1 MMEKLAEIKDGTVF
15 KSGVTDRCNLF
26 LGYKKEDRST
36 DYELEKRRYLMKKL
50 KFDSYDGVCFLNG
63 LVFFAP
69 VALLVRTQAG
79 VSEHV
84 FFLLQAL
91 LSGVIF
97 LGEIPTGFI
106 TDKIGYRKSLILAQV
121 LLLGARSLL
130 LAAFVS
136 RSLALFVVE
145 AVVEGIAACFTSG
158 TGSAYLYNLYGENG
172 YLVKTAHAENFGIA
186 GFIISTVA
194 YAGIYKIS
202 GMEGLLITTVVM
214 DIIAVVCSF
223 FLRSESSKT
232 IIADRKEVQILA
244 VFKNKKAFL
253 FVISLAIFSIAWLL
267 INFFYVVKLENC
279 GLPVEWM
286 SLIILSYSAVQ
297 MLAEPILGK
306 LSDGKNGKS
315 SREKLP
321 AVTAATAGVA
331 FLLFGVVKFRA
342 AVLLLML
349 ILPLLL
355 NLPEYLLMDLENQFV
370 DEAECGSQRAAT
382 LSVLNMGV
390 NLVEILTL
398 SASAFLTKIGIQ
410 WCFVFVGCFLM
421 AIALLFARI
430 QK

>member
-1 MMEKLAEIKDGTVF
+1 
-15 KSGVTDRCNLF
+15 
-26 LGYKKEDRST
+26 
-36 DYELEKRRYLMKKL
+36 MKKL

-136 RSLALFVVE
+136 RSLVLFVVE

-158 TGSAYLYNLYGENG
+158 TGSAYLYALYGENG
-172 YLVKTAHAENFGIA
+172 YLAKTAHAGNFGTA

-214 DIIAVVCSF
+214 DVIAVVCSF
-223 FLRSESSKT
+223 YLRSESSKT
-232 IIADRKEVQILA
+232 VIADRKEVQILA

-267 INFFYVVKLENC
+267 INFFYVEKLENC

-321 AVTAATAGVA
+321 AVTAAAAGVA

-355 NLPEYLLMDLENQFV
+355 NLPEYLLMNLENQFV

>member
-1 MMEKLAEIKDGTVF
+1 
-15 KSGVTDRCNLF
+15 
-26 LGYKKEDRST
+26 
-36 DYELEKRRYLMKKL
+36 MKKL

-79 VSEHV
+79 VSEHI

-106 TDKIGYRKSLILAQV
+106 TDKIGYRKSLIWAQV
-121 LLLGARSLL
+121 LLFGARSLL

-145 AVVEGIAACFTSG
+145 AVVEGTATCFTSG
-158 TGSAYLYNLYGENG
+158 TGSAYLYDLYGENG
-172 YLVKTAHAENFGIA
+172 YLVKTAHAENFGTA

-223 FLRSESSKT
+223 YLRSESSKAV
-232 IIADRKEVQILA
+232 IADRKEVQILA
-244 VFKNKKAFL
+244 IFKNKKAFL

-267 INFFYVVKLENC
+267 INFFYVEKIENC

-370 DEAECGSQRAAT
+370 DEAECGSQRAAM

>member
-1 MMEKLAEIKDGTVF
+1 
-15 KSGVTDRCNLF
+15 
-26 LGYKKEDRST
+26 
-36 DYELEKRRYLMKKL
+36 MKKL

-172 YLVKTAHAENFGIA
+172 YLVKTAHAENFGTA

>member
-1 MMEKLAEIKDGTVF
+1 MAQFLNQ
-15 KSGVTDRCNLF
+15 VTDRCNLF
-26 LGYKKEDRST
+26 LGYKKEDRSI

-145 AVVEGIAACFTSG
+145 AVVEGTATCFTSG
-158 TGSAYLYNLYGENG
+158 TGSAYLYDLYGENG
-172 YLVKTAHAENFGIA
+172 YLVKTAHAENFGTA

-214 DIIAVVCSF
+214 NIIAVVCSF
-223 FLRSESSKT
+223 YLRSESSKT
-232 IIADRKEVQILA
+232 VIADRKEVQILA

-267 INFFYVVKLENC
+267 INFFYVEKLENC

-315 SREKLP
+315 GRGKLP

-331 FLLFGVVKFRA
+331 FLLFRVVKFRA

-370 DEAECGSQRAAT
+370 DETECGSQRAAT

>member
-1 MMEKLAEIKDGTVF
+1 
-15 KSGVTDRCNLF
+15 
-26 LGYKKEDRST
+26 
-36 DYELEKRRYLMKKL
+36 MKKL

-136 RSLALFVVE
+136 RSLVLFVVE

-158 TGSAYLYNLYGENG
+158 TGSAYLYALYGENG
-172 YLVKTAHAENFGIA
+172 YLAKTAHAGNFGTA

-214 DIIAVVCSF
+214 DVIAVVCSF
-223 FLRSESSKT
+223 YLRSESSKT

-244 VFKNKKAFL
+244 IFKNKKAFL

-267 INFFYVVKLENC
+267 INFFYVEKLENC

-286 SLIILSYSAVQ
+286 SLIILIYSAVQ

-315 SREKLP
+315 GRGKLP

-331 FLLFGVVKFRA
+331 FLLFGVVKFRS

-355 NLPEYLLMDLENQFV
+355 NLPEYLLMNLENQFV

>member
-1 MMEKLAEIKDGTVF
+1 MAQFLNQ
-15 KSGVTDRCNLF
+15 VTDRCNLF

-79 VSEHV
+79 VSEHI

-145 AVVEGIAACFTSG
+145 AVVEGTATCFTSG
-158 TGSAYLYNLYGENG
+158 TGSAYLYDLYGENG
-172 YLVKTAHAENFGIA
+172 YLVKTAHAENFGTA

-223 FLRSESSKT
+223 FLRSESSKAV
-232 IIADRKEVQILA
+232 IADRKEVQILA
-244 VFKNKKAFL
+244 IFKNKKAFL

-267 INFFYVVKLENC
+267 INFFYVEKLENC

-315 SREKLP
+315 GREKLP

-331 FLLFGVVKFRA
+331 YLLFGVVKFRA

-355 NLPEYLLMDLENQFV
+355 NLPEYLLMNLENQFV
-370 DEAECGSQRAAT
+370 DEAECGSQRAAM

>member
-1 MMEKLAEIKDGTVF
+1 
-15 KSGVTDRCNLF
+15 
-26 LGYKKEDRST
+26 
-36 DYELEKRRYLMKKL
+36 MKKL

-84 FFLLQAL
+84 FFILQAL

-136 RSLALFVVE
+136 RSLVLFVVE

-172 YLVKTAHAENFGIA
+172 YLVKTAHAENFGTA

-306 LSDGKNGKS
+306 LSDGKNVKS
-315 SREKLP
+315 GRGKLP

>member
-1 MMEKLAEIKDGTVF
+1 
-15 KSGVTDRCNLF
+15 
-26 LGYKKEDRST
+26 
-36 DYELEKRRYLMKKL
+36 MKKL

-79 VSEHV
+79 VSEHI

-106 TDKIGYRKSLILAQV
+106 TDKIGYRKSLIWAQV
-121 LLLGARSLL
+121 LLFGARSLL

-158 TGSAYLYNLYGENG
+158 TGSAYLYALYGENG
-172 YLVKTAHAENFGIA
+172 YLAKTAHAGNFGTA

-202 GMEGLLITTVVM
+202 GMEGLLITTVVANAA
-214 DIIAVVCSF
+214 AVACSF

-232 IIADRKEVQILA
+232 VIADRKEVQILA

-267 INFFYVVKLENC
+267 INFFYVEKLENC

-286 SLIILSYSAVQ
+286 SLIILIYSAVE

-306 LSDGKNGKS
+306 LSVGKNGKS
-315 SREKLP
+315 GREKLL
-321 AVTAATAGVA
+321 AVTAVTAGVA

-355 NLPEYLLMDLENQFV
+355 NIPEYLLMDLENQFV
-370 DEAECGSQRAAT
+370 DETECGSQRAAT

-398 SASAFLTKIGIQ
+398 SESAFLTKIGIQ

-421 AIALLFARI
+421 VIALLFVRI

>member
-1 MMEKLAEIKDGTVF
+1 
-15 KSGVTDRCNLF
+15 
-26 LGYKKEDRST
+26 
-36 DYELEKRRYLMKKL
+36 MKKL

-79 VSEHV
+79 VSEHI

-121 LLLGARSLL
+121 LLFGARSLL

-158 TGSAYLYNLYGENG
+158 TGSAYLYALYGENG
-172 YLVKTAHAENFGIA
+172 YLAKTAHAENFGTA

-223 FLRSESSKT
+223 YLRSESSKT

-244 VFKNKKAFL
+244 IFKNKKAFL

-321 AVTAATAGVA
+321 AVTATTAGVA
-331 FLLFGVVKFRA
+331 FLLFGMVKFRA

>member
-1 MMEKLAEIKDGTVF
+1 
-15 KSGVTDRCNLF
+15 
-26 LGYKKEDRST
+26 
-36 DYELEKRRYLMKKL
+36 MKKL

-136 RSLALFVVE
+136 RSLVLFVVE

-158 TGSAYLYNLYGENG
+158 TGSAYLYALYGENG
-172 YLVKTAHAENFGIA
+172 YLAKTAHAGNFGTA

-214 DIIAVVCSF
+214 DVIAVVCSF
-223 FLRSESSKT
+223 YLRSESSKT

-297 MLAEPILGK
+297 MLSEPILGK

-315 SREKLP
+315 GRGKLP
-321 AVTAATAGVA
+321 AVTAAAAGVA
-331 FLLFGVVKFRA
+331 FLFFGVVKFRA

-355 NLPEYLLMDLENQFV
+355 NLPEYLLMNLENQFV
-370 DEAECGSQRAAT
+370 DEAECGSQRAAM

>member
-1 MMEKLAEIKDGTVF
+1 
-15 KSGVTDRCNLF
+15 
-26 LGYKKEDRST
+26 
-36 DYELEKRRYLMKKL
+36 MKKL

-79 VSEHV
+79 VSEHI

-136 RSLALFVVE
+136 RSLVLFVVE

-158 TGSAYLYNLYGENG
+158 TGSAYLYALYGENG
-172 YLVKTAHAENFGIA
+172 YLAKTAHAGNFGTA

-244 VFKNKKAFL
+244 ILKNKKAFL

-267 INFFYVVKLENC
+267 INFFYVEKLENC

-315 SREKLP
+315 GRGKLP

-331 FLLFGVVKFRA
+331 FLLFGVVKFRS

-370 DEAECGSQRAAT
+370 DETECGGQRAAT

-421 AIALLFARI
+421 VIALLFARI

>member
-1 MMEKLAEIKDGTVF
+1 
-15 KSGVTDRCNLF
+15 
-26 LGYKKEDRST
+26 
-36 DYELEKRRYLMKKL
+36 MKKL

-158 TGSAYLYNLYGENG
+158 TGSAYLYALYGENG
-172 YLVKTAHAENFGIA
+172 YLAKTAHAGNFGTA

-244 VFKNKKAFL
+244 IFKNKKAFL

-267 INFFYVVKLENC
+267 INFFYVEKLENC

-315 SREKLP
+315 GRGKLP

-370 DEAECGSQRAAT
+370 DETECGSQRAAT

>member
-1 MMEKLAEIKDGTVF
+1 
-15 KSGVTDRCNLF
+15 
-26 LGYKKEDRST
+26 
-36 DYELEKRRYLMKKL
+36 MKKL

-79 VSEHV
+79 VSEHI

-136 RSLALFVVE
+136 RSLVLFVVE

-158 TGSAYLYNLYGENG
+158 TGSAYLYALYGENG
-172 YLVKTAHAENFGIA
+172 YLAKTAHAGNFGTA
-186 GFIISTVA
+186 GFIISTVV

-232 IIADRKEVQILA
+232 IIADRKEMRLQADIRQQENSGDTMQKKQEKDSIRQILA

-306 LSDGKNGKS
+306 LSDGKSGRK
-315 SREKLP
+315 KLP
-321 AVTAATAGVA
+321 AVTATTAGVA
-331 FLLFGVVKFRA
+331 FLLFGMVKFRA

-370 DEAECGSQRAAT
+370 DETECGSQRAAT

-421 AIALLFARI
+421 VIALLFARI

>member
-1 MMEKLAEIKDGTVF
+1 
-15 KSGVTDRCNLF
+15 
-26 LGYKKEDRST
+26 
-36 DYELEKRRYLMKKL
+36 MKKL

-79 VSEHV
+79 VSEHI

-145 AVVEGIAACFTSG
+145 AVVEGTATCFTSG
-158 TGSAYLYNLYGENG
+158 TGSAYLYALYGENG
-172 YLVKTAHAENFGIA
+172 YLAKTAHAGNFGTA

-232 IIADRKEVQILA
+232 IIANRKEVQILA

-315 SREKLP
+315 GREKLP

-398 SASAFLTKIGIQ
+398 SASTFLTKIGIQ

>member
-1 MMEKLAEIKDGTVF
+1 
-15 KSGVTDRCNLF
+15 
-26 LGYKKEDRST
+26 
-36 DYELEKRRYLMKKL
+36 MKKL

-97 LGEIPTGFI
+97 LGEIPTGVI
-106 TDKIGYRKSLILAQV
+106 TDKIGYRESLILAQG

-136 RSLALFVVE
+136 RSLVLFVVE
-145 AVVEGIAACFTSG
+145 AVVEGIAACFISG
-158 TGSAYLYNLYGENG
+158 TGSAYLYALYGENG
-172 YLVKTAHAENFGIA
+172 YLAKTAHAGNFGTA
-186 GFIISTVA
+186 GFITSTVA

-214 DIIAVVCSF
+214 NIIAVVCSF

-232 IIADRKEVQILA
+232 VIADRKEVQILA

-315 SREKLP
+315 GRKKLP
-321 AVTAATAGVA
+321 AVTAVTAGVA
-331 FLLFGVVKFRA
+331 FLLFGVIKFRA

-370 DEAECGSQRAAT
+370 DETECGSQRAAT

>member
-1 MMEKLAEIKDGTVF
+1 
-15 KSGVTDRCNLF
+15 
-26 LGYKKEDRST
+26 
-36 DYELEKRRYLMKKL
+36 MKKL

-63 LVFFAP
+63 LVFFVP

-79 VSEHV
+79 VSEHI

-136 RSLALFVVE
+136 RSLVLFVVE

-158 TGSAYLYNLYGENG
+158 TGSAYLYALYGENG
-172 YLVKTAHAENFGIA
+172 YLAKTAHAGNFGTA

-244 VFKNKKAFL
+244 IFKNKKAFL

-267 INFFYVVKLENC
+267 INFFYVEKLENC

-315 SREKLP
+315 GRGKLP

-370 DEAECGSQRAAT
+370 DETECGSQRAAT

>member
-1 MMEKLAEIKDGTVF
+1 
-15 KSGVTDRCNLF
+15 
-26 LGYKKEDRST
+26 
-36 DYELEKRRYLMKKL
+36 MKKL

-136 RSLALFVVE
+136 RSLVLFVVE

-158 TGSAYLYNLYGENG
+158 TGSAYLYALYGENG
-172 YLVKTAHAENFGIA
+172 YLAKTAHAGNFGTA

-244 VFKNKKAFL
+244 IFKNKKAFL

-267 INFFYVVKLENC
+267 INFFYVEKLENC

-315 SREKLP
+315 GREKLP
-321 AVTAATAGVA
+321 AVTAAAAGVA

>member
-1 MMEKLAEIKDGTVF
+1 MAQFLNQ
-15 KSGVTDRCNLF
+15 VTDRCNLF

-79 VSEHV
+79 VSEHI

-158 TGSAYLYNLYGENG
+158 TGSAYLYALYGENG
-172 YLVKTAHAENFGIA
+172 YLAKTAHAGNFGTA

-202 GMEGLLITTVVM
+202 GMEGLLIITVVM

-223 FLRSESSKT
+223 FLRSESSKAV
-232 IIADRKEVQILA
+232 IADRKEVQILA
-244 VFKNKKAFL
+244 IFKNKKAFL

-355 NLPEYLLMDLENQFV
+355 NLPEYLLMNLENQFV

>member
-1 MMEKLAEIKDGTVF
+1 MAQFLNQ
-15 KSGVTDRCNLF
+15 VTDRCNLF

-79 VSEHV
+79 VSEHI

-145 AVVEGIAACFTSG
+145 AVVEGIAACFTSV

-232 IIADRKEVQILA
+232 VIADRKEVQILA

-315 SREKLP
+315 GRKKLL
-321 AVTAATAGVA
+321 AVTAVTAGVA
-331 FLLFGVVKFRA
+331 FLLFGVIKFRA

-370 DEAECGSQRAAT
+370 DETECGSQRAAT

>member
-1 MMEKLAEIKDGTVF
+1 
-15 KSGVTDRCNLF
+15 
-26 LGYKKEDRST
+26 
-36 DYELEKRRYLMKKL
+36 MKKL

-79 VSEHV
+79 VSEHI

-136 RSLALFVVE
+136 RSLVLFVVE

-158 TGSAYLYNLYGENG
+158 TGSAYLYALYGENG
-172 YLVKTAHAENFGIA
+172 YLAKTAHAGNFGTA

-223 FLRSESSKT
+223 FLRSESSKAV
-232 IIADRKEVQILA
+232 IADRKEVQILA
-244 VFKNKKAFL
+244 IFKNKKAFL

-267 INFFYVVKLENC
+267 INFFYVEKLENC

-315 SREKLP
+315 GRGKLP
-321 AVTAATAGVA
+321 AVTAATAGVT
-331 FLLFGVVKFRA
+331 FLFFGVVKFRA

-370 DEAECGSQRAAT
+370 DETECGGQRAAT

-421 AIALLFARI
+421 VIALLFARI

>member
-1 MMEKLAEIKDGTVF
+1 
-15 KSGVTDRCNLF
+15 
-26 LGYKKEDRST
+26 
-36 DYELEKRRYLMKKL
+36 MKKI

-79 VSEHV
+79 VSEHI

-158 TGSAYLYNLYGENG
+158 TGSAYLYDLYGENG
-172 YLVKTAHAENFGIA
+172 YLVKTAHAENFGTA

-223 FLRSESSKT
+223 FLRSESSKAV
-232 IIADRKEVQILA
+232 IADRKEVQILA
-244 VFKNKKAFL
+244 IFKNKKAFL

-267 INFFYVVKLENC
+267 INFFYVEKLENC

-286 SLIILSYSAVQ
+286 SLIILNYSAVQ

-315 SREKLP
+315 GREKLP
-321 AVTAATAGVA
+321 AVTAAAAGVA

-410 WCFVFVGCFLM
+410 WCFVFVGGFLM

>member
-1 MMEKLAEIKDGTVF
+1 
-15 KSGVTDRCNLF
+15 
-26 LGYKKEDRST
+26 
-36 DYELEKRRYLMKKL
+36 MKKL

-121 LLLGARSLL
+121 LLFGARSLL

-136 RSLALFVVE
+136 RSLALFVAE

-158 TGSAYLYNLYGENG
+158 TGSAYLYALYGENG
-172 YLVKTAHAENFGIA
+172 YLAKTAHAGNFGTA

-223 FLRSESSKT
+223 FLRSESSKAV
-232 IIADRKEVQILA
+232 IADRKEVQILA
-244 VFKNKKAFL
+244 IFKNKKAVL

-321 AVTAATAGVA
+321 AVTAAAAGVA
-331 FLLFGVVKFRA
+331 FLLFGVIKFRA

-370 DEAECGSQRAAT
+370 DETECGSQRAAT

-421 AIALLFARI
+421 AIAHLFARI

>member
-1 MMEKLAEIKDGTVF
+1 
-15 KSGVTDRCNLF
+15 
-26 LGYKKEDRST
+26 
-36 DYELEKRRYLMKKL
+36 MKKL

-158 TGSAYLYNLYGENG
+158 TGSAYLYALYGENG
-172 YLVKTAHAENFGIA
+172 YLAKTAHAGNFGIA

-202 GMEGLLITTVVM
+202 GMEGLLITTVVTN
-214 DIIAVVCSF
+214 IIAVVCSF

-232 IIADRKEVQILA
+232 VIADRKEVQILA

-267 INFFYVVKLENC
+267 INFFYVKKLENC

-286 SLIILSYSAVQ
+286 SLIILIYSAVQ
-297 MLAEPILGK
+297 MLAEPILEK
-306 LSDGKNGKS
+306 LSVGKNGKS
-315 SREKLP
+315 GRKKLL
-321 AVTAATAGVA
+321 AVTAVTAGVA
-331 FLLFGVVKFRA
+331 FLLFGVIKLRA

-370 DEAECGSQRAAT
+370 DETECGSQRAAT

-421 AIALLFARI
+421 VIALLFVRI

>member
-1 MMEKLAEIKDGTVF
+1 
-15 KSGVTDRCNLF
+15 
-26 LGYKKEDRST
+26 
-36 DYELEKRRYLMKKL
+36 MKKL

-145 AVVEGIAACFTSG
+145 AVVEGTAACFTSG
-158 TGSAYLYNLYGENG
+158 TGSTYLYDLYGENG
-172 YLVKTAHAENFGIA
+172 YLVKTAHAENFGTA

-214 DIIAVVCSF
+214 NIIAVVCSF

-232 IIADRKEVQILA
+232 VIADRKEVQILA

-267 INFFYVVKLENC
+267 INFFYVEKLENC

-306 LSDGKNGKS
+306 NGKF

-321 AVTAATAGVA
+321 AVTATTAGVA

-355 NLPEYLLMDLENQFV
+355 NLPEYLLMNLENQFV

>member
-1 MMEKLAEIKDGTVF
+1 
-15 KSGVTDRCNLF
+15 
-26 LGYKKEDRST
+26 
-36 DYELEKRRYLMKKL
+36 MKKL

-79 VSEHV
+79 VSEHI

-106 TDKIGYRKSLILAQV
+106 TDKIGYRKSLIWAQV
-121 LLLGARSLL
+121 LLFGARSLL
-130 LAAFVS
+130 LAAYVS
-136 RSLALFVVE
+136 QSLALFVVE
-145 AVVEGIAACFTSG
+145 AVVEGSAACFASG
-158 TGSAYLYNLYGENG
+158 TGSAYLYALYGENG
-172 YLVKTAHAENFGIA
+172 YLAKTAHAENFGTA

-244 VFKNKKAFL
+244 IFKNKKAFL

-267 INFFYVVKLENC
+267 INFFYVEKLENC

-315 SREKLP
+315 GRGKLP

-370 DEAECGSQRAAT
+370 DETECGSQRAAT

>member
-1 MMEKLAEIKDGTVF
+1 
-15 KSGVTDRCNLF
+15 
-26 LGYKKEDRST
+26 
-36 DYELEKRRYLMKKL
+36 MKKL
-50 KFDSYDGVCFLNG
+50 KVDSYDGVCFLNG

-79 VSEHV
+79 VSEHI

-158 TGSAYLYNLYGENG
+158 TGSAYLYALYGENG
-172 YLVKTAHAENFGIA
+172 YLAKTAHAGNFGTA

-223 FLRSESSKT
+223 FLRSESSKAV
-232 IIADRKEVQILA
+232 IADRKEVQILA
-244 VFKNKKAFL
+244 IFKNKKAFL

-267 INFFYVVKLENC
+267 INFFYVEKLENC

-315 SREKLP
+315 GRGKLP
-321 AVTAATAGVA
+321 AVTAATAGVT
-331 FLLFGVVKFRA
+331 FLFFGVVKFRA

-370 DEAECGSQRAAT
+370 DETECGGQRAAT

>member
-1 MMEKLAEIKDGTVF
+1 
-15 KSGVTDRCNLF
+15 
-26 LGYKKEDRST
+26 
-36 DYELEKRRYLMKKL
+36 MKKL

-136 RSLALFVVE
+136 RSLVLFVVE

-158 TGSAYLYNLYGENG
+158 TGSAYLYALYGENG
-172 YLVKTAHAENFGIA
+172 YLVKTAHAENFGTA

-214 DIIAVVCSF
+214 DIIAVVCLF
-223 FLRSESSKT
+223 FLRSESSKAV
-232 IIADRKEVQILA
+232 IADRKEVQILA
-244 VFKNKKAFL
+244 IFKNKKAFL

>member
-1 MMEKLAEIKDGTVF
+1 
-15 KSGVTDRCNLF
+15 
-26 LGYKKEDRST
+26 
-36 DYELEKRRYLMKKL
+36 MKKL

-84 FFLLQAL
+84 FFILQAL

-136 RSLALFVVE
+136 RSLVLFVVE

-158 TGSAYLYNLYGENG
+158 TGSAYLYALYGENG
-172 YLVKTAHAENFGIA
+172 YLAKTAHAGNFGTA

-232 IIADRKEVQILA
+232 IIANRKEVQILA

-315 SREKLP
+315 GREKLP

>member
-1 MMEKLAEIKDGTVF
+1 
-15 KSGVTDRCNLF
+15 
-26 LGYKKEDRST
+26 
-36 DYELEKRRYLMKKL
+36 MKKL

-79 VSEHV
+79 VSEHI

-121 LLLGARSLL
+121 LLFGARSLL

-158 TGSAYLYNLYGENG
+158 TGSAYLYALYGENG
-172 YLVKTAHAENFGIA
+172 YLAKTAHAGNFGTA

-223 FLRSESSKT
+223 FLRSESSKAV
-232 IIADRKEVQILA
+232 IADRKEVQILA
-244 VFKNKKAFL
+244 IFKNKKAFL

-267 INFFYVVKLENC
+267 INFFYVEKLENC

-421 AIALLFARI
+421 VIALLFIRI

>member
-1 MMEKLAEIKDGTVF
+1 
-15 KSGVTDRCNLF
+15 
-26 LGYKKEDRST
+26 
-36 DYELEKRRYLMKKL
+36 MKKL

-136 RSLALFVVE
+136 RSLVLFVVE
-145 AVVEGIAACFTSG
+145 AVVEGIAACFISG
-158 TGSAYLYNLYGENG
+158 TGSAYLYALYGENG
-172 YLVKTAHAENFGIA
+172 YLAKTAHAGNFGTA

-214 DIIAVVCSF
+214 NIIAVVCSF

-232 IIADRKEVQILA
+232 VIADRKEVQILA
-244 VFKNKKAFL
+244 IFKNKKAFL

-315 SREKLP
+315 GRKKLP
-321 AVTAATAGVA
+321 AVTAVTAGVA
-331 FLLFGVVKFRA
+331 FLLFGVIKFRA

-370 DEAECGSQRAAT
+370 DETECGSQRAAT

>member
-1 MMEKLAEIKDGTVF
+1 
-15 KSGVTDRCNLF
+15 
-26 LGYKKEDRST
+26 
-36 DYELEKRRYLMKKL
+36 MKKL

-158 TGSAYLYNLYGENG
+158 TGSAYLYALYGENG
-172 YLVKTAHAENFGIA
+172 YLAKAAHAGNFGTA

-214 DIIAVVCSF
+214 DIIAIVCSF

-232 IIADRKEVQILA
+232 VIADRKEVQILA

-267 INFFYVVKLENC
+267 INFFYVEKLENC

-306 LSDGKNGKS
+306 LSDGKNVKS
-315 SREKLP
+315 GRGKLP

>member
-1 MMEKLAEIKDGTVF
+1 
-15 KSGVTDRCNLF
+15 
-26 LGYKKEDRST
+26 
-36 DYELEKRRYLMKKL
+36 MKKL

-136 RSLALFVVE
+136 RSLVLFVVE

-158 TGSAYLYNLYGENG
+158 TGSAYLYALYGENG
-172 YLVKTAHAENFGIA
+172 YLAKTAHAGNFGTA

-223 FLRSESSKT
+223 YLRSESSKT

-244 VFKNKKAFL
+244 IFKNKKAFL

-315 SREKLP
+315 GRGKLP

-355 NLPEYLLMDLENQFV
+355 NLPEYLLMNLENQFV

-421 AIALLFARI
+421 VIALLFVRI

>member
-1 MMEKLAEIKDGTVF
+1 MAQFLNQ
-15 KSGVTDRCNLF
+15 VTDRCNLF

-50 KFDSYDGVCFLNG
+50 KFDSYDGVFFLNG

-79 VSEHV
+79 VSEHI

-136 RSLALFVVE
+136 RSLVLFVVE

-158 TGSAYLYNLYGENG
+158 TGSAYLYALYGENG
-172 YLVKTAHAENFGIA
+172 YLAKTAHAGNFGTA

-223 FLRSESSKT
+223 FLRSESSKAV
-232 IIADRKEVQILA
+232 IADRKEVQILA
-244 VFKNKKAFL
+244 IFKNKKAFL

-315 SREKLP
+315 GRGKLP

-355 NLPEYLLMDLENQFV
+355 NLPEYLLMNLENQFV

>member
-1 MMEKLAEIKDGTVF
+1 
-15 KSGVTDRCNLF
+15 
-26 LGYKKEDRST
+26 
-36 DYELEKRRYLMKKL
+36 MKKL

-79 VSEHV
+79 VSEHI

-106 TDKIGYRKSLILAQV
+106 TDKIGYRKSLIWAQV
-121 LLLGARSLL
+121 LLFGARSLL

-158 TGSAYLYNLYGENG
+158 TGSAYLYALYGENG
-172 YLVKTAHAENFGIA
+172 YLAKTAHAGNFGTA

-223 FLRSESSKT
+223 FLRSESSKAV
-232 IIADRKEVQILA
+232 IADRKEVQILA
-244 VFKNKKAFL
+244 IFKNKKAFL

-315 SREKLP
+315 GRGKLP
-321 AVTAATAGVA
+321 AVTAATAGVT
-331 FLLFGVVKFRA
+331 FLFFGVIKFRA

>member
-1 MMEKLAEIKDGTVF
+1 
-15 KSGVTDRCNLF
+15 
-26 LGYKKEDRST
+26 
-36 DYELEKRRYLMKKL
+36 MKKL

-79 VSEHV
+79 VSEHI

-106 TDKIGYRKSLILAQV
+106 TDKIGYRKSLIWAQV
-121 LLLGARSLL
+121 LLFGARSLL

-145 AVVEGIAACFTSG
+145 AVVEGTATCFTSG
-158 TGSAYLYNLYGENG
+158 TGSAYLYDLYGENG
-172 YLVKTAHAENFGIA
+172 YLAKTAHAGNFGTA

-232 IIADRKEVQILA
+232 VIADRKEVQILA

-267 INFFYVVKLENC
+267 INFFYVEKLENC

-306 LSDGKNGKS
+306 LSDGKNVKS
-315 SREKLP
+315 GRGKLP

-342 AVLLLML
+342 AVLILML

-398 SASAFLTKIGIQ
+398 SASAFLTKIRIQ

-421 AIALLFARI
+421 VIALLFARI

>member
-1 MMEKLAEIKDGTVF
+1 
-15 KSGVTDRCNLF
+15 
-26 LGYKKEDRST
+26 
-36 DYELEKRRYLMKKL
+36 MKKL

-79 VSEHV
+79 VSEHI

-106 TDKIGYRKSLILAQV
+106 TDKIGYRKSLIWAQV
-121 LLLGARSLL
+121 LLFGARSLL
-130 LAAFVS
+130 LAAYVS
-136 RSLALFVVE
+136 QSLALFVVE
-145 AVVEGIAACFTSG
+145 AVVEGIAACFASG
-158 TGSAYLYNLYGENG
+158 TGSAYLYALYGENG
-172 YLVKTAHAENFGIA
+172 YLAKTAHAENFGTA

-214 DIIAVVCSF
+214 DVIAVVCSF

-267 INFFYVVKLENC
+267 INFFYVEKLENC

-286 SLIILSYSAVQ
+286 SLIILIYSAVQ

-315 SREKLP
+315 GRGKLP

-331 FLLFGVVKFRA
+331 FLLFGVVKFRS

-370 DEAECGSQRAAT
+370 DETECGSQRAAT

>member
-1 MMEKLAEIKDGTVF
+1 
-15 KSGVTDRCNLF
+15 
-26 LGYKKEDRST
+26 
-36 DYELEKRRYLMKKL
+36 MKKL

-79 VSEHV
+79 VSEHI

-136 RSLALFVVE
+136 RLLVLFVVE

-158 TGSAYLYNLYGENG
+158 TGSAYLYALYGENG
-172 YLVKTAHAENFGIA
+172 YLVKTAHAENFGTA

-223 FLRSESSKT
+223 FLRSESSKAV
-232 IIADRKEVQILA
+232 IADRKEVQILA
-244 VFKNKKAFL
+244 IFKNKKAFL

-279 GLPVEWM
+279 GLPVECM

-315 SREKLP
+315 GRKKLL
-321 AVTAATAGVA
+321 AVTAVTAGVA
-331 FLLFGVVKFRA
+331 FLLFGVIKFRA

-370 DEAECGSQRAAT
+370 DETECGSQRAAT
-382 LSVLNMGV
+382 LSVINMGV

>member
-1 MMEKLAEIKDGTVF
+1 
-15 KSGVTDRCNLF
+15 
-26 LGYKKEDRST
+26 
-36 DYELEKRRYLMKKL
+36 MKKL

-106 TDKIGYRKSLILAQV
+106 TDKIGYRKSLIWAQV